1 MGLRN
6 FAYGYTAVMVGGL
19 LSVAVHSPRAG
30 FLVGAS
36 TWGLAH
42 LYGRAGR
49 HFVEDGA
56 HVVADDFRRR
66 WHAL

>member
-1 MGLRN
+1 
-6 FAYGYTAVMVGGL
+6 MVGGL
-19 LSVAVHSPRAG
+19 LSVFAHSPTAG